1 MASSAPR
8 RADAQRNRD
17 RLLATAETAL
27 NARGA
32 SASLD
37 DIAKAAGVGNATL
50 YRHFPTRAKLI
61 EAVYDQ
67 RIKALCATA
76 ERLAQAREPA
86 AALDG
91 WLRAV
96 VVHITES
103 RVLAD
108 AFMAAWEG
116 PSGIEPPQVEA
127 WHRAIYEAA
136 QPLLTAAQGAGVIRP
151 DLDVME
157 LMALTTAVARAGDSA
172 QAGRF
177 LNVLLEGVIPRP
189 EAGHDPC
196 LITVAVV
203 AALAV
208 AQSP

>member
-1 MASSAPR
+1 MTSRAPR
-8 RADAQRNRD
+8 RADAQRNHD
-17 RLLATAETAL
+17 RLLAAAETAL
-27 NARGA
+27 NAHGA

-67 RIKALCATA
+67 RIHALCAA
-76 ERLAQAREPA
+76 AAQLAQAREPA
-86 AALDG
+86 RALHE

-96 VVHITES
+96 VVHITDS

-108 AFMAAWEG
+108 AFMAAYDG
-116 PSGIEPPQVEA
+116 PADTQPPQVAA
-127 WHRAIYEAA
+127 WHSAIYDAA
-136 QPLLTAAQGAGVIRP
+136 LPLLTAARSAGAIRP

-157 LMALTTAVARAGDSA
+157 LMALTTAVARAGDPA

-177 LNVLLEGVIPRP
+177 FDVLLEGIIPRSAA
-189 EAGHDPC
+189 EHAADPSAC
-196 LITVAVV
+196 A
-203 AALAV
+203 
-208 AQSP
+208 